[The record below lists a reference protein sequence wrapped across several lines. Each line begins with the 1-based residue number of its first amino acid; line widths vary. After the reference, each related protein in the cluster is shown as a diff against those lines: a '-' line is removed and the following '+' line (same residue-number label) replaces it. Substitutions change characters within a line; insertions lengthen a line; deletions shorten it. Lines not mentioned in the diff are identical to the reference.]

1 MNHTDA
7 GFLLLTGKLGNPY
20 RKPLT
25 TAQLRLLTQRAKLLP
40 MPSGEEK
47 LTAQHLAAIGI
58 GSSLITQILR
68 LLDDEPSLN
77 AYLANAQKLGCT
89 PIARSNEAY
98 PLILRKRLGNDAP
111 GCLWAKG
118 DLRLL
123 KMPTVSLVGSRDAS
137 LENRRFAR
145 EVGIQAAKQGYA
157 LVSGNARGND
167 VTAQNACLE
176 AGGCV
181 ISVVADELAQYHRSD
196 NILYIS
202 EEDYDEPFSVQRAL
216 SRNRVIHAMGEIV
229 FVAQCTLGKGG
240 TWSGT
245 VQNLKHRW
253 SSVFCCRDQSP
264 ASLELEQMGAV
275 LIEPEH
281 LQNFKSLCEA
291 QLRLF

>member
-1 MNHTDA
+1 MNRTDA
-7 GFLLLTGKLGNPY
+7 GFLLLAGKLGNPY

-25 TAQLRLLTQRAKLLP
+25 TAQLRILAQRAQMLP
-40 MPSGEEK
+40 MPGADEQ

-58 GSSLITQILR
+58 GSSLASQILQ
-68 LLDDEPSLN
+68 LLEDEPALN

-89 PIARSNEAY
+89 PIARSSEAY
-98 PLILRKRLGNDAP
+98 PLILRKRLGYDAP

-123 KMPTVSLVGSRDAS
+123 KMPTVSLVGSRNANLD
-137 LENRRFAR
+137 NRRFAK
-145 EVGIQAAKQGYA
+145 EVGIQAAKQGYV

-176 AGGCV
+176 AGGSV
-181 ISVVADELAQYHRSD
+181 ISVVADELAQCHRSD

-202 EEDYDEPFSVQRAL
+202 EEDYDEPFSIQRAL

-229 FVAQCTLGKGG
+229 FVAQCALGKGG
-240 TWSGT
+240 TWNGT
-245 VQNLKHRW
+245 MQNLKHRW
-253 SSVFCCRDQSP
+253 SPVFCCRDQSP
-264 ASLELEQMGAV
+264 ASLELERMGAV

-281 LQNFKSLCEA
+281 LQNFKSLYET

>member
-1 MNHTDA
+1 MNRTDA
-7 GFLLLTGKLGNPY
+7 GFLLLTGKLGSSD
-20 RKPLT
+20 RRPLT
-25 TAQLRLLTQRAKLLP
+25 TAQLRILAQRARLLP
-40 MPSGEEK
+40 TPSADEQ
-47 LTAQHLAAIGI
+47 LTAQHLATIGI
-58 GSSLITQILR
+58 GGPLADQILQ

-123 KMPTVSLVGSRDAS
+123 KMPAVALVGSRNAS

-202 EEDYDEPFSVQRAL
+202 QEDYDEPFSVQRAL

-229 FVAQCTLGKGG
+229 FVAQCALGRGG

-245 VQNLKHRW
+245 TQNLKHRW
-253 SSVFCCRDQSP
+253 SRVFCFRDQSP
-264 ASLELEQMGAV
+264 ASAELERMGAV
-275 LIEPEH
+275 LIEPEQ
-281 LQNFKSLCEA
+281 LGNFKLLCET